1 MDPITILIFLF
12 SALFTLVVGTL
23 IAIKILGVIYKPTS
37 DTVGKIRLC
46 MVLGSG
52 GHTTEILKLL
62 KCLNLQTYNQR
73 LYFVAETDNFS
84 EKKLEQLENSDM
96 KCFQIVRIPRSREVG
111 QSYLT
116 SALSTLLATCH
127 CLSPLL
133 LFQPQLLIVNGPGTC
148 LPVTLICWLL
158 SCLRISPCK
167 IIFVE
172 SLCRVRSLSLT
183 GKILQYVADEVLV
196 QWQELVSKYPRT
208 KYIGK
213 FL

>member
-1 MDPITILIFLF
+1 MDLITILIFLS
-12 SALFTLVVGTL
+12 SAVFTLFVGTF
-23 IAIKILGVIYKPTS
+23 IAISIIGVIYRPTYNN
-37 DTVGKIRLC
+37 GKVRLC

-62 KCLNLQTYNQR
+62 KSLDLQIYNQR
-73 LYFVAETDNFS
+73 LYFIAETDKFS
-84 EKKLEQLENSDM
+84 EKKLEQMEISD
-96 KCFQIVRIPRSREVG
+96 KKSFQIVRIPRSREVG
-111 QSYLT
+111 QSYVT
-116 SALSTLLATCH
+116 SAISTLVATCH
-127 CLSPLL
+127 CLIPLL

-148 LPVTLICWLL
+148 LPVTLICWVL
-158 SCLRISPCK
+158 SSLRISPCK

-172 SLCRVRSLSLT
+172 SLCRVQSLSLT

-196 QWQELVSKYPRT
+196 QWQELNAKYPKT